1 VTLMTPVAS
10 RNGAATM
17 NSIAPNGVAKK
28 SARGLGIQDVAN
40 PTIIWAEDFFF
51 LRATLQPPVHDGP

>member
-1 VTLMTPVAS
+1 
-10 RNGAATM
+10 M